1 MENIIYEN
9 GYLIESISYHMG
21 EIITVYT
28 SNGCKFTGILA
39 LITPIYIKLITYIPL
54 YQNKASPYR
63 HKNYFSSITDII
75 IPYIICF
82 TYYNT

>member
-39 LITPIYIKLITYIPL
+39 LITPTYIKLITYTPL
-54 YQNKASPYR
+54 HQNRASR
-63 HKNYFSSITDII
+63 CRNYFSSITDII
-75 IPYIICF
+75 IPYITCF